1 VNKKMGLKTMQG
13 QKKEVKNM
21 EGDIYKNR
29 FSGLN

>member
-1 VNKKMGLKTMQG
+1 MGLKTVKG
-13 QKKEVKNM
+13 EKKEVKNM

>member
-1 VNKKMGLKTMQG
+1 MGLKTMQG
-13 QKKEVKNM
+13 QKKEVKNT